1 MLDLEIQDDR
11 ARASLAPTFHV
22 GTVDEDIEG

>member
-1 MLDLEIQDDR
+1 MLDVEIQDDR

-22 GTVDEDIEG
+22 GTVGEKIHG